1 METHH
6 GVGDDVLGN
15 IGSGLAEGEAATH
28 GGVGSDE
35 AFGADDCDASADRV
49 EELRVQIFI
58 CDSSSCAFP

>member
-35 AFGADDCDASADRV
+35 AFGADDYDDSADRAAK
-49 EELRVQIFI
+49 ELRVQIFVTHQ
-58 CDSSSCAFP
+58 

>member
-1 METHH
+1 VGHFGDARAKSGTFVGFGDGGGETHH

-35 AFGADDCDASADRV
+35 A
-49 EELRVQIFI
+49 
-58 CDSSSCAFP
+58 